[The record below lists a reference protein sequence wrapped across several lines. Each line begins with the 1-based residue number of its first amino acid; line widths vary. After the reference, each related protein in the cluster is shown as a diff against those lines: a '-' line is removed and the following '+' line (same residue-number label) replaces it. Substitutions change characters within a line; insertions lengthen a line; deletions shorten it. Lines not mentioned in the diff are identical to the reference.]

1 MNNLF
6 KDRIVVYPPTV
17 NFNRLAQTPRH
28 ILQELSKRGIE
39 CYFCDYSQS
48 KQPLKKVSDNLFI
61 CYDMEKL
68 SKDLQ
73 GKEVIFYNTWPC
85 KYSLKNLFN
94 TVFTIF
100 HYLDNFKSWDKDLI
114 NACNS
119 ADIILCVTDNLY
131 KKLESKYKDKLY
143 KFNNAC
149 DFHLFHPKTQWNKA
163 KGNIIYYHGCLHK
176 DWVDIELIK
185 KVITLLPDYQF
196 MFVGDNFAGSE
207 KFKNCK
213 IYAHKDIEKLPE
225 LLSLA
230 DCCIIPFLK
239 NEISDSADPL
249 KFYEFISQ
257 GKPVVVSNI
266 PELEKFKDIVDYSNN
281 PEEFAQAIK
290 KAIETDTLEK
300 KIKRIEIAR
309 ENAWDKRIDYLFEI
323 TEKFSKIEIIPGIE
337 ETTEEDLI
345 SIVLPV
351 YNQGNFLSKAIEGAL
366 NQSYKNIEL
375 IIVNDGSTDNT
386 KEVIEEYQEK
396 DCRIKAI
403 HQENKKLPGA
413 LNAGFKIAQGKYLT
427 WTSADNIQLYKQIE
441 TLLDYLKRNPDK
453 GMVFSD
459 YQIICEK
466 GHLLYNS
473 NFRTWNQSKE
483 DTSIIRLPNTVTIKN
498 FHESGDNF
506 IGASFLYRKEIA
518 DKVGEY
524 DERFFGAED
533 LDYWLRMHKITEFG
547 HIKDILY
554 KYRVHAG
561 SLGSRYKEFG
571 ILGIN
576 KIVREKDK
584 NKRNEK
590 INIAIQI
597 DKFAIGGMEQ
607 QVNNVAK
614 CLDKNKFNVTV
625 IITGKDKSNIDPGL
639 KQCGIE
645 VIVLNNRLTE
655 LEALLQKRHFD
666 IVNPHH
672 SLFGFDLWKKYK
684 TKIIYTIHNIYSW
697 VNSSPE
703 YLKVDLFIAVSLQA
717 KQYFSHRFN
726 IPEEKVIEI
735 ANGINPVN
743 ITEKPFNRQKFNYKE
758 EDYVFI
764 NVASVTKVKLHHLI
778 LQAMEGL
785 IKEYPQFKILFVG
798 SVLESTYYSDLIKII
813 RDKKLHNNVRFL
825 ENQTRKQV
833 GGLLQMADC
842 FLMPSLIEGWSN
854 AILEAMWYE
863 KPLILSDIGS
873 AREVIQNNDIG
884 LVIDNPFGNFKNLTP
899 QIHYQYCH
907 DLKSKFPNLFDLKNA
922 MIYMYGNREYFKQQ
936 GKLGKIKVNKNHL
949 LQHMIANYEKE
960 FIKNA

>member
-100 HYLDNFKSWDKDLI
+100 HYLDNFKSWDKDLA
-114 NACNS
+114 NACDS

-131 KKLESKYKDKLY
+131 KKLEGKYKDKLY

-149 DFHLFHPKTQWNKA
+149 DFHLFHPKTSWNEG
-163 KGNIIYYHGCLHK
+163 KGKVVYYHGCLHK

-185 KVITLLPDYQF
+185 KVVSLLPDYQF
-196 MFVGDNFAGSE
+196 MFIGDDFSGSKE
-207 KFKNCK
+207 LKNCK

-239 NEISDSADPL
+239 NEVSDSADPL

-266 PELEKFKDIVDYSNN
+266 PELEKFKNIIDFANS

-290 KAIETDTLEK
+290 NAIENDTLEK
-300 KIKRIEIAR
+300 KIARIEIAR
-309 ENAWDKRIDYLFEI
+309 QNSWDKRIDYLFDI
-323 TEKFSKIEIIPGIE
+323 IDMKILLPDFKGE
-337 ETTEEDLI
+337 ETIEEDLV

-386 KEVIEEYQEK
+386 REVIEEYRER
-396 DCRIKAI
+396 DSRIKVV

-413 LNAGFKIAQGKYLT
+413 LNSGFKIASGKYLT

-483 DTSIIRLPNTVTIKN
+483 DTSVIRLPDTVTIKN

-554 KYRVHAG
+554 KYRVHPS
-561 SLGSRYKEFG
+561 SLGSRYKELG
-571 ILGIN
+571 ILDIN
-576 KIVREKDK
+576 KVVRGKDMK
-584 NKRNEK
+584 KRNGK
-590 INIAIQI
+590 LNIAIQV

-607 QVNNVAK
+607 QVNNIAK
-614 CLDKNKFNVTV
+614 TLNKNKFNITV
-625 IITGKDKSNIDPGL
+625 IITGKDNSNIDPELKKYGVEVIILNNNL
-639 KQCGIE
+639 KQ
-645 VIVLNNRLTE
+645 
-655 LEALLQKRHFD
+655 LETLLQKRHFD

-672 SLFGFDLWKKYK
+672 SLFGYDIWKKYK

-703 YLKVDLFIAVSLQA
+703 YLKVDLFTAVSLQV
-717 KQYFSHRFN
+717 KQYFSHRFG
-726 IPEEKVIEI
+726 ISEEKIIEI
-735 ANGINPVN
+735 PNGINPIN
-743 ITEKPFNRQKFNYKE
+743 ITEKPFNRQPLNYSK
-758 EDYVFI
+758 EDYIFI
-764 NVASVTKVKLHHLI
+764 NVASITKVKLHHLM
-778 LQAMEGL
+778 LQAISDL
-785 IKEYPQFKILFVG
+785 VKEYPQFKILFVG
-798 SVLESTYYSDLIKII
+798 SILEPTYYADLIKII

-854 AILEAMWYE
+854 AILEAMWHE

-899 QIHYQYCH
+899 QLHYQYCH